1 MYARKS
7 GARRWLVVAA
17 AAAAVA
23 LVAILA
29 AGCNDSADTVTEVYN
44 ETLSAPPSVPPV
56 EPLGRH
62 TVIVN
67 LTAVEQTVEIAP
79 GVTYQTW
86 TFNGSVPGPI
96 IRARVGDTVEV
107 HLKNPATNAQTH
119 SIDLHAVNGPGGGAG
134 ATSVAPGEEKAFTF
148 KAKSAGLFVYHC
160 ASGIVADHIA
170 SGMYGAILIDP
181 LTPQSHVDHEY
192 YVGQSEFYT
201 VGATNAKGM
210 QDMDMTKLFAEQP
223 PYVVFNGNT
232 KSLIGD
238 NALQA
243 KAGETVRI
251 YFSNGGPNLTSS
263 FHVIGEIMDKVWPSG
278 SLETSA
284 EEGIQT
290 VSVAPGNAVI
300 AQFKVDVPGD
310 YKLVDHAIIRVSE
323 GAVGIL
329 HVTGDNDPSVFNAL
343 PTAAGGAAVTTTPA
357 PTTPATNTTA
367 APSATQGTPPAATTG
382 TAGALTQNM
391 TDNVFGTKTYTV
403 KVGEA
408 VTFSLVNN
416 GKVLHNMRI
425 ADAKGSFDS
434 AQSVVSDPEFVPAG
448 KTGTLT
454 WTPATAGSYNFR
466 CDVHPDQMTGTIT
479 VQ

>member
-1 MYARKS
+1 M
-7 GARRWLVVAA
+7 AA
-17 AAAAVA
+17 AAIMLTLVA
-23 LVAILA
+23 LA
-29 AGCNDSADTVTEVYN
+29 ATACSGSSEANAEVYQ
-44 ETLSAPPSVPPV
+44 EPLSPPPV
-56 EPLGRH
+56 VPVAEPFGRH
-62 TVIVN
+62 TVVVN

-79 GVTYQTW
+79 GVSYETW
-86 TFNGSVPGPI
+86 TFNGTVPGPI
-96 IRARVGDTVEV
+96 LRARVGDTVEV
-107 HLKNPATNAQTH
+107 HLKNPATNTQSH

-134 ATSVAPGEEKAFTF
+134 ATSVAPGEEKSFTF

-170 SGMYGAILIDP
+170 NGMYGAILIDP
-181 LTPQSHVDHEY
+181 ITALSRVDHEY

-201 VGATNAKGM
+201 AGDTNVKGM
-210 QDMDMTKLFAEQP
+210 QDMDMTKLVHEQP
-223 PYVVFNGNT
+223 PYIVFNGNT

-278 SLETSA
+278 SLETSP
-284 EEGIQT
+284 EIGLQT

-329 HVTGDNDPSVFNAL
+329 HVTGANDASTFNVL
-343 PTAAGGAAVTTTPA
+343 PTAPGTGPANTRATPTSATVA
-357 PTTPATNTTA
+357 PTVA
-367 APSATQGTPPAATTG
+367 TG
-382 TAGALTQNM
+382 TGAAGALTEVM
-391 TDNVFGTKTYTV
+391 TDNVFGTKTFTV
-403 KVGEA
+403 SLGQA
-408 VTFSLVNN
+408 VTFDLVNS
-416 GKVLHNMRI
+416 GKVIHNMRI
-425 ADAKGSFDS
+425 ADTKGSFDS
-434 AQSVVSDPEFVPAG
+434 GQSVVSNPELVPAG
-448 KTGTLT
+448 KNGTLT
-454 WTPATAGSYNFR
+454 WTPTTAGTYNFR

-479 VQ
+479 VK